1 MYIYIY
7 IYTLRLV
14 SWSQHL
20 RVHDLFS
27 RFGSAKTSRTNYSL
41 PDVHEVLNQL
51 SLSSSPPENHHL
63 QRTWGT
69 RLSLGFSPG
78 PGDILRPEPVKTR
91 TQKKRPSAT

>member
-1 MYIYIY
+1 MYIYIYGCVY

-14 SWSQHL
+14 SRSQHL

-63 QRTWGT
+63 QRTWAPG
-69 RLSLGFSPG
+69 SLWASALG
-78 PGDILRPEPVKTR
+78 PET
-91 TQKKRPSAT
+91 S